1 MDYGMSYECV
11 VAIAVAVA
19 VVSLGGVQRMAWID
33 VIHGLP
39 VCVPLFESVHSFP
52 LPPVLVQ
59 FGMHQLLE
67 LGNPLF

>member
-1 MDYGMSYECV
+1 MDYGTSYECV
-11 VAIAVAVA
+11 VVVAVA
-19 VVSLGGVQRMAWID
+19 VVRLGGVQRMAWND
-33 VIHGLP
+33 VFHGLP
-39 VCVPLFESVHSFP
+39 VCVPLFESVRSSP